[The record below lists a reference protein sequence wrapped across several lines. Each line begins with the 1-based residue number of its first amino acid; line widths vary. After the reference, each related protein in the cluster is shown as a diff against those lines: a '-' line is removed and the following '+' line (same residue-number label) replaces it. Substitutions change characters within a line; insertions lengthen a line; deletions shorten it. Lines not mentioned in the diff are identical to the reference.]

1 MSSQASF
8 VLDHPDE
15 SRARTRTADPLA
27 GLARAALGRLLER
40 LIRVGSLS
48 VALPSGEILRAGEA
62 GAPDSIRIRLRDYR
76 TAWRLAVYPGLAL
89 GEAWMDGGVTLER
102 GTLWDLLDLA
112 GRNLSLRP
120 PPRRGRLA
128 RLWRRIAQANDRSA
142 ARRNVAHHYD
152 LSLDLYRRFLD
163 ADLQYSCA
171 YFERPGMSLDE
182 AQSAKKRHLAA
193 KLLLRPGQ
201 SVLDIGC
208 GWGGLGLTLA
218 EEAGARVT
226 GVTLSDEQLA
236 VARERA
242 AARGL
247 ADRVEFRKQDYRDVE
262 GTFDRIVSVG
272 MFEHVGVPN
281 YQAYFDAI
289 ARLLTDDGVAV
300 LHAIGQN
307 HVSVSNQP
315 WIGKYIFPGGYIP
328 ALSEVLP
335 AIERAG
341 LLVTDIEILRLHYAE
356 TVRCWRERFEKN
368 RAKIAALYDER
379 FCRMWEFYLAASEI
393 SFRYFNHMVFQI
405 QLAKRID
412 AVPIVRDYIGPETA
426 RSRRREAMS
435 SAA

>member
-1 MSSQASF
+1 MSSQASIAF
-8 VLDHPDE
+8 DHPDQAQAR
-15 SRARTRTADPLA
+15 SRPGDPLT
-27 GLARAALGRLLER
+27 GLTRLALRRLLNR
-40 LIRVGSLS
+40 LIRRGSLT
-48 VALPSGEILRAGEA
+48 VVLPSGEPLRAGDTTAAETV
-62 GAPDSIRIRLRDYR
+62 RIRLRDNH
-76 TAWRLAVYPGLAL
+76 TAWRLALYPGLAL
-89 GEAWMDGGVTLER
+89 GEAWMEGDLVLEK
-102 GTLWDLLDLA
+102 GSLWDLLDLV

-128 RLWRRIAQANDRSA
+128 RLRRRIAQANDRAA

-182 AQSAKKRHLAA
+182 AQAAKKRHLAA

-208 GWGGLGLTLA
+208 GWGGLAMTLA
-218 EEAGARVT
+218 EDAGARVT

-236 VARERA
+236 VARDRA
-242 AARGL
+242 ETRGL
-247 ADRVEFRKQDYRDVE
+247 CDRVEFRKQDYRDVE

-281 YQAYFDAI
+281 YQAFFDTI
-289 ARLLTDDGVAV
+289 ARRLTDDGVAV

-315 WIGKYIFPGGYIP
+315 WIGKYIFPGGYTP
-328 ALSEVLP
+328 ALSEILP

-341 LLVTDIEILRLHYAE
+341 LWVTDIEILRLHYAE
-356 TVRCWRERFEKN
+356 TLKAWRERFEVN
-368 RAKIAALYDER
+368 RAEIAALYDER
-379 FCRMWEFYLAASEI
+379 FCRMWEFYLCLSEVA
-393 SFRYFNHMVFQI
+393 FRHRGCMVFQI
-405 QLAKRID
+405 QLAKRVD
-412 AVPIVRDYIGPETA
+412 AVPLTRDYIHD
-426 RSRRREAMS
+426 
-435 SAA
+435 AAA

>member
-1 MSSQASF
+1 MSSPASF
-8 VLDHPDE
+8 VLDHPE
-15 SRARTRTADPLA
+15 PPRARSVGAANPVA
-27 GLARAALGRLLER
+27 GLARAALGRLLDR

-48 VALPSGEILRAGEA
+48 VILPSGEILRAGDA
-62 GAPDSIRIRLRDYR
+62 AAPDTVRIRLRDYR
-76 TAWRLAVYPGLAL
+76 TMWRLATYPGLAL
-89 GEAWMDGGVTLER
+89 GEAYMDGGVTLER

-128 RLWRRIAQANDRSA
+128 RLWRRIEQANDRAA

-163 ADLQYSCA
+163 ADMQYSCA

-182 AQSAKKRHLAA
+182 AQAAKKRHLAA
-193 KLLLRPGQ
+193 KLLLEPGQ

-218 EEAGARVT
+218 ETSGARVT
-226 GVTLSDEQLA
+226 GITLSDEQLV

-242 AARGL
+242 ASRGL

-281 YQAYFDAI
+281 YQAFFDAV
-289 ARLLTDDGVAV
+289 ARLLKDDGVAV

-307 HVSVSNQP
+307 HVSVRNQP
-315 WIGKYIFPGGYIP
+315 WIGKYIFPGGYTA

-341 LLVTDIEILRLHYAE
+341 LWVTDIEVLRLHYAE
-356 TVRCWRERFEKN
+356 TLKAWRERFEAN
-368 RAKIAALYDER
+368 RAEIAALYDER
-379 FCRMWEFYLAASEI
+379 FCRMWEFYLCLSEVA
-393 SFRYFNHMVFQI
+393 FRHRGCMVFQI
-405 QLAKRID
+405 QLTKRLD
-412 AVPIVRDYIGPETA
+412 AVPLTRDYIHEATA
-426 RSRRREAMS
+426 
-435 SAA
+435 